1 MADALK
7 IGDLI
12 LKLAIHKLVL
22 AHPAECQMLAVS
34 VVHRLSVCL
43 SVHPSRPSV
52 RPLFANKP
60 TAIFPHM
67 GVFRV

>member
-22 AHPAECQMLAVS
+22 AHPAEGQMLAVS
-34 VVHRLSVCL
+34 VVHRLSVCPPESPVL
-43 SVHPSRPSV
+43 PSTIRE
-52 RPLFANKP
+52 
-60 TAIFPHM
+60 
-67 GVFRV
+67 